1 MRRPVSTFTA
11 RRRDFNP
18 RTPVGCDHHVGDGLL
33 VGVISIHAPQWG
45 ATHTAAQPFA
55 LRHISIH
62 APQWGATILGGLL
75 QQSGI
80 NFNPRTPV
88 GCDPLTY
95 ASCICQNVF
104 QSTHPSGVRQ
114 HLISHLRFL
123 LDISIH
129 APQWGATFALPRR
142 GLFHVFQS
150 THPSGVRLISRSS
163 SRSSREFQS
172 THPSGVRLVWSLPGI
187 SRCRFQSTHPSG
199 VRQSIEGV
207 DVCWVEISIHA
218 PQWGATTGQQQLP
231 RVRRISIHAPQWG
244 ATIPRCGNS
253 LLPVDFNPRTPVGC
267 DVALVKTVHLL
278 DAISIHAPQ
287 WGATQLLVPRRL
299 GGRFQS
305 THPSGVRL
313 PGLRLRRGAW
323 NFNPRTPV
331 GPDVYLEVQHPCWS
345 CNSNSSSANA
355 SAGVR

>member
-1 MRRPVSTFTA
+1 MPRPRA
-11 RRRDFNP
+11 ER
-18 RTPVGCDHHVGDGLL
+18 
-33 VGVISIHAPQWG
+33 A
-45 ATHTAAQPFA
+45 
-55 LRHISIH
+55 ISIH

-199 VRQSIEGV
+199 VR
-207 DVCWVEISIHA
+207 HH
-218 PQWGATTGQQQLP
+218 TTT
-231 RVRRISIHAPQWG
+231 RRSNDQ
-244 ATIPRCGNS
+244 RY
-253 LLPVDFNPRTPVGC
+253 FNPRTPVGC
-267 DVALVKTVHLL
+267 DRVSRAWTCVGWRFQSTHPSGVRRQVNNNCLVSGVFQSTHPSGVRLYH
-278 DAISIHAPQ
+278 DAATAYCRLISIHAPQ

-331 GPDVYLEVQHPCWS
+331 GCDNLL
-345 CNSNSSSANA
+345 N
-355 SAGVR
+355 

>member
-1 MRRPVSTFTA
+1 MPRPRA
-11 RRRDFNP
+11 ER
-18 RTPVGCDHHVGDGLL
+18 
-33 VGVISIHAPQWG
+33 A
-45 ATHTAAQPFA
+45 
-55 LRHISIH
+55 ISIH

-172 THPSGVRLVWSLPGI
+172 THPSGVR
-187 SRCRFQSTHPSG
+187 
-199 VRQSIEGV
+199 QSIEGV

-305 THPSGVRL
+305 THPSGVRHRVSQGGPKHL
-313 PGLRLRRGAW
+313 D
-323 NFNPRTPV
+323 FNPRTPV
-331 GPDVYLEVQHPCWS
+331 GCDFRGSGFGEVRGISIHAPQWGATTYLIEL
-345 CNSNSSSANA
+345 
-355 SAGVR
+355 